1 MDFLKRIRKR
11 LGRADETTAVAKE
24 LASLRK
30 EVRHLTSL
38 VEQVRGTQEQLPK
51 IISAQKHD
59 NKWRSIFRSQ
69 LGALLRAHYL
79 ASRADMSPEAVIR
92 TRRFRVRSQNEEDGL
107 ILALL
112 DYAGIA
118 TRTFVEIGSGG
129 TGGNSAMLAY
139 ELGWR
144 GLMVE
149 ASKRGAAVARDLF
162 RPNAGVTVLQ
172 KFATPE
178 NINSLIT
185 NAGFAGE
192 TDLLSVDVDSIDYW
206 LLDALD
212 METVCRP
219 RLIVAEYNAHFGPDR
234 AVTLPNAPVPAAAP
248 KPYFGASLAALARV
262 CARKGY
268 RLILCEEN
276 GINAFFLRNDLAAS
290 LPGLTPEQAY
300 RPMRRRVG
308 GDHDDVHAE
317 DVYGL
322 AKTHSLPLVDV

>member
-1 MDFLKRIRKR
+1 MDILKRARKW
-11 LGRADETTAVAKE
+11 LGRADERAALAKE
-24 LASLRK
+24 LATLRK
-30 EVRHLTSL
+30 GVRHLTSL
-38 VEQVRGTQEQLPK
+38 VEQVRGAQEKLPT

-59 NKWRSIFRSQ
+59 DKWRSIFRSQ

-79 ASRADMSPEAVIR
+79 GSRTEMSPQAAIR
-92 TRRFRVRSQNEEDGL
+92 ARRFRVRSQNEEDGL

-112 DYAGIA
+112 DAAGIA

-144 GLMVE
+144 GLMVD
-149 ASKRGAAVARDLF
+149 ASKRGAAKARDLF
-162 RPNAGVTVLQ
+162 RDNAGVTVLR
-172 KFATPE
+172 KFVTPE
-178 NINSLIT
+178 NINGLIT
-185 NAGFAGE
+185 SAGLAGE
-192 TDLLSVDVDSIDYW
+192 IDLLSVDVDSIDYW

-212 METVCRP
+212 MTTICRP

-248 KPYFGASLAALARV
+248 KPYFGASLAALTRLCV
-262 CARKGY
+262 HKGY

-276 GINAFFLRNDLAAS
+276 GINAFFLRNDLAAA
-290 LPGLTPEQAY
+290 LPGVTAEQAF
-300 RPMRRRVG
+300 RPMHRRRG
-308 GDHDDVHAE
+308 GDQVNVHME

-322 AKTHSLPLVDV
+322 AERHNLPLVDV